1 MIKTI
6 LDARALS
13 DLALYGLQ
21 DIKGQDLLRMDLR
34 QIDGAFTDFFILCTG
49 TSDKHVQALAD
60 SVLDC
65 LAQAGERA
73 VSVEGMQSAE
83 WVLLDFG
90 NVVVHIFQEEKR
102 RFYRLEKLWGDA
114 ASERVEQP
122 VQPAFQPR
130 RRV

>member
-114 ASERVEQP
+114 LSERIEQP
-122 VQPAFQPR
+122 VQPEFQPR